1 MNLLEK
7 HIGGQRAGDV
17 TGLMLVDLDE
27 FKDANT
33 LYGHPGGDEVL
44 KATAGAL
51 LASARGD
58 DMVVRLGGDEFAI
71 VARGVD
77 RAVMDR
83 LAKRVIAAVR
93 ETNHALAMDAFRLS
107 ASVGWAI
114 YPGDA
119 QTVGDLMSAADLA
132 LQAAKQ
138 GGKDRAESTTGA
150 FSS

>member
-1 MNLLEK
+1 MADLPGKTLAREL
-7 HIGGQRAGDV
+7 IDESEAESRATPMED
-17 TGLMLVDLDE
+17 
-27 FKDANT
+27 
-33 LYGHPGGDEVL
+33 
-44 KATAGAL
+44 
-51 LASARGD
+51 
-58 DMVVRLGGDEFAI
+58 
-71 VARGVD
+71 
-77 RAVMDR
+77 
-83 LAKRVIAAVR
+83 VIAAVR

-119 QTVGDLMSAADLA
+119 QTVGDLMSVADLA